1 ASAPYVAAR
10 AGDGDPRTLHDHIG
24 AAFVRWVRAECA
36 AAPCLIIFDDLH
48 AADPFS
54 VELFER
60 LLREAREAP
69 FLLVALARP
78 EAEGLF
84 PSFWSSELLQELPL
98 RRLSSR
104 IAERL
109 VAELTLTA
117 LAPLADDTVARIVEL
132 SAGHPYVLEE
142 LVRAAVA
149 GAVEVP

>member
-1 ASAPYVAAR
+1 
-10 AGDGDPRTLHDHIG
+10 
-24 AAFVRWVRAECA
+24 
-36 AAPCLIIFDDLH
+36 
-48 AADPFS
+48 DPFS

-98 RRLSSR
+98 RRLSPR

-109 VAELTLTA
+109 VAELTAQT
-117 LAPLADDTVARIVEL
+117 PLADDAVARIVEL
-132 SAGHPYVLEE
+132 SSGHPRVLEE

-149 GAVEVP
+149 GAVAVPETVLAMHQTRIGQLGPLSRRVLRAGSLFGRSFAQAGVRALLGEEVTTPAL